1 MRREARQPMVNK
13 STGEIKMHIF
23 VTGASGFVG
32 SAVVRELL
40 GAGHTVLGLA
50 HSDEGAARAKALG
63 ADVQRGSI
71 EDLASLERGARAA
84 DAVIHTAFNHHDY
97 SVFVQ
102 SCENDARAIEAIGGA
117 LAGTSRPFIVTSA
130 VGVLQKGAIADEN
143 TGLSQ
148 HPRAATERA
157 ANAVSARGVRV
168 SVVRLPVSVHGD
180 GDPHFLT
187 ALIRIAREKR
197 ASVYLDDGSNRWPA
211 VHVLDAARAY
221 RLAVTRPGAKFS
233 GTRLHAVAEQGI
245 AFRDLATAIGRRLD
259 VPVVSKP
266 RSEAVEHFGSFLA
279 NFAGMDIAASSA
291 HTRDVLGWAPEH
303 AELIADLERSHHYF
317 AS

>member
-1 MRREARQPMVNK
+1 
-13 STGEIKMHIF
+13 MHIF

-50 HSDEGAARAKALG
+50 HSDEGALRVKALG
-63 ADVQRGSI
+63 ADVHRGAI
-71 EDLASLERGARAA
+71 EDLASLERGARAS

-97 SVFVQ
+97 SVFAQ

-117 LAGTSRPFIVTSA
+117 LAGTPHPFIVTSA
-130 VGVLQKGAIADEN
+130 VGVLQKGGVADEN
-143 TGLSQ
+143 TALSQ

-157 ANAVSARGVRV
+157 VNAVAARGVRV
-168 SVVRLPVSVHGD
+168 SIVRLPVSVHGD
-180 GDPHFLT
+180 GDPNFVT
-187 ALIRIAREKR
+187 ALIRIARQKR
-197 ASVYLDDGSNRWPA
+197 ASVYLEDGSNRWPA
-211 VHVLDAARAY
+211 VHVLDAARAF
-221 RLAVTRPGAKFS
+221 RLAVARPLPS

-245 AFRDLATAIGRRLD
+245 AFLDLATAIGRRLN

-266 RSEAVEHFGSFLA
+266 RSEGVDHFGGFLA

-291 HTRDVLGWAPEH
+291 HTRDALGWAPDH
-303 AELIADLERSHHYF
+303 AGLIADLEQSHHYF